1 MTRIDGK
8 TRMDMLDW
16 QAESYSRQDQTT
28 SDGPKSSQSA
38 PTSRPRL
45 NPAFACWLMDW
56 PAWWTNPAVTS
67 CVQSEM
73 VSYRSRQRQHLLCLL
88 GELEL
93 SEEIAA

>member
-1 MTRIDGK
+1 MTRQDGK

-16 QAESYSRQDQTT
+16 QAESYSRQDQATA
-28 SDGPKSSQSA
+28 DGPQSSQSA

-45 NPAFACWLMDW
+45 NPAFGCWLMNW

-73 VSYRSRQRQHLLCLL
+73 ALYRFRQQRHLSCLL
-88 GELEL
+88 GEPEL
-93 SEEIAA
+93 FEEIAA